1 MAKAVVIVSDTHTGS
16 AYALFPARFQLSTGS
31 IVSLNV
37 GQQYLLQCWRDFEER
52 IPERFEVLVLNGD
65 IINGQNRR
73 ESAADLT
80 EVDPAWQ
87 QRAALEL
94 LEPIAARAEK
104 VYVAQGSTYHTG
116 EVARWEEQ
124 LAYQLGA
131 EPDSSGHYAWDWL
144 LLDIDGVRL
153 DVAHHQSVVM
163 RYVTMPLEREQQF
176 DKIIADWKGGSAHL
190 IVRSHAHRYV
200 EAHVELQQSV
210 ATASW
215 QLQSRY
221 VRRGRLPN
229 RMFSRYIGGL
239 WLEVHPERVGQSE
252 YCTTLHPVLYR
263 HPQLARASYVEA

>member
-1 MAKAVVIVSDTHTGS
+1 MYSAVVISDMHVGS
-16 AYALFPARFQLSTGS
+16 AYAVFPPRFQLSTGALA
-31 IVSLNV
+31 SLNT
-37 GQQYLLQCWRDFEER
+37 GQQYLLQCWRDFEQR
-52 IPERFEVLVLNGD
+52 IPDRFEVLILNGD
-65 IINGQNRR
+65 ILNGQNKK
-73 ESAADLT
+73 EAAADLT

-94 LEPIAARAEK
+94 LGPVAARAEK
-104 VYVAQGSTYHTG
+104 VWLTQGSTYHSG

-124 LAYQLGA
+124 LGYQLCA
-131 EPDSSGHYAWDWL
+131 QADPMGHYAWDWL
-144 LLDIDGVRL
+144 LLDIEGVRL

-176 DKIIADWKGGSAHL
+176 DRIIAEWKGGSAHL

-229 RMFSRYIGGL
+229 RMFSQYLGGL
-239 WLEVHPERVGQSE
+239 WVELHPENVGQPE
-252 YCTTLHPVLYR
+252 YCATLHPVLYR
-263 HPQLARASYVEA
+263 HPRLAGAKYVEA